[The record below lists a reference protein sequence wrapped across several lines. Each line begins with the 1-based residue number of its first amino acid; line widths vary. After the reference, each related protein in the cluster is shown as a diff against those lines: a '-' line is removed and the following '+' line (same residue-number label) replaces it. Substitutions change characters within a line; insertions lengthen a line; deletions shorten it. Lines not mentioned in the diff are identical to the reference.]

1 MKIEEK
7 NVFVRLETLFSNA
20 KAQWKST
27 PLSRSSA
34 QDSPY
39 ADKVVLSP
47 QARELQELR
56 QKLNALPDVRE
67 QQVAAVSSQIRNG
80 RYQRSSEQAAW
91 GMMRE
96 ALLNGM

>member
-7 NVFVRLETLFSNA
+7 NVFIRLETLFSNA
-20 KAQWKST
+20 KDQRKST

-34 QDSPY
+34 QDGPY

-67 QQVAAVSSQIRNG
+67 QQVAALSSQIRNG
-80 RYQRSSEQAAW
+80 QYQRSSEQAAW